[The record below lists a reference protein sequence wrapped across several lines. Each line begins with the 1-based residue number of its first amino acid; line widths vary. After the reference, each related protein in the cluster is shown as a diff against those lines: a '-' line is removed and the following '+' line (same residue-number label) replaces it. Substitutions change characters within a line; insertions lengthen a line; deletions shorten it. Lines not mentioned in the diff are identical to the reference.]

1 MREVYVSI
9 GENGYV
15 QEWCDIEGKDNLP
28 ERFFKVK
35 ADEKLIY
42 NVDAV
47 KIVDGIAVLDKK
59 EQQNVMIANG
69 DLINRQIQ
77 EEINAL

>member
-28 ERFFKVK
+28 ERFF
-35 ADEKLIY
+35 
-42 NVDAV
+42 
-47 KIVDGIAVLDKK
+47 
-59 EQQNVMIANG
+59 
-69 DLINRQIQ
+69 
-77 EEINAL
+77 

>member
-1 MREVYVSI
+1 MKDVYVSVSDD
-9 GENGYV
+9 GYI
-15 QEWCDIEGKDNLP
+15 QEWCDVDGNDNLP
-28 ERFFKVK
+28 DRFFKIK

-59 EQQNVMIANG
+59 EQQKVMIENG
-69 DLINRQIQ
+69 DVINQIQ
-77 EEINAL
+77 EELDTF